1 MRRSVTDGACALAL
15 KRSAC
20 PCGSTRPMEP
30 GPMPR
35 WVVVAALLMLVM
47 GAALPARQPIV
58 ANLTGPM
65 RMLPD

>member
-1 MRRSVTDGACALAL
+1 
-15 KRSAC
+15 
-20 PCGSTRPMEP
+20 
-30 GPMPR
+30 
-35 WVVVAALLMLVM
+35 VVVAALLMLVM